1 MSYETVYFCLLYLLS
16 SWLGGSGISELRAS
30 LSPLAGHRR
39 SQDFLWGAL
48 FSSKVDDP
56 FLVVVLNTQAK
67 TAKLNTPP
75 PTPRK
80 KLLKN
85 WLLALPGGALT
96 TYHYNLRQKFFL
108 AFEGWTFTQ
117 CTPGYA
123 YQRGLGGAPAASEFS
138 EFFCSCRVASGE
150 IWKRHLMRLNR
161 NRKTPEESAY
171 IEFVVSS
178 PSMPKV
184 LGQNYTLM
192 KSTEANVVIDSWSL
206 CRKKCPN
213 HLSFLFF
220 IK

>member
-67 TAKLNTPP
+67 TAKLSTPP
-75 PTPRK
+75 PTPRAPRLEK

-96 TYHYNLRQKFFL
+96 TYPYNSRQKFFL
-108 AFEGWTFTQ
+108 ALEGWTFTQ

-123 YQRGLGGAPAASEFS
+123 YQRGLGGAPAASKFS
-138 EFFCSCRVASGE
+138 EFFLQLPGGLWWDLKA
-150 IWKRHLMRLNR
+150 
-161 NRKTPEESAY
+161 
-171 IEFVVSS
+171 
-178 PSMPKV
+178 
-184 LGQNYTLM
+184 TLDETQQ
-192 KSTEANVVIDSWSL
+192 K
-206 CRKKCPN
+206 P
-213 HLSFLFF
+213 
-220 IK
+220 